1 MTINV
6 LKKSQFLFIL
16 SFVLLIVAGTV
27 LLQLPIS
34 RSGAELSWIDA
45 FFISTSAVCVTGLT
59 PVSTSSFSLFGQG
72 VLLILM
78 QLGGLGL
85 MTLTSF
91 LILMLRREMNLDNK
105 MLISNVLESS
115 SGNELTGL
123 LHVVV
128 TYSCIIEMVGAVFLT
143 LGFWVDMELPF
154 LTSIHFGVFHSIS
167 AFCNAGF
174 GLYDDSLVSCG
185 AFIKIVVGCL
195 IIAGGL
201 GFYVIYDILQV
212 IRKKTFMKLHSR
224 IVLITS
230 GVLII
235 FGMIALKWIE
245 NTGDSPISWIDAA
258 FQSVTARTA
267 GFNSTN
273 LLMLQPSSLLI
284 LIALMLIGAS
294 PGSTGGGIKTTTIA
308 LIYVALYKTFIGEQ
322 HVTLF
327 KRRITTTNVLKAF
340 CIMILFIILLVA
352 ATVGISIFEENCKL
366 SVLLFEAASALGTVG
381 LSLGLTAQAAVG
393 TKLILIVCMFLGRIG
408 PFTFFLFLLSRE
420 KTSRL
425 EYPEERLIMG

>member
-6 LKKSQFLFIL
+6 LKKSQLLFIL
-16 SFVLLIVAGTV
+16 SFVLLITAGTI
-27 LLQLPIS
+27 LLQLSIS
-34 RSGAELSWIDA
+34 RVESELSWTDA

-59 PVSTSSFSLFGQG
+59 PVPTSSFSLFGQLI
-72 VLLILM
+72 LLILM

-91 LILMLRREMNLDNK
+91 FILVLRREMNLDNK

-115 SGNELTGL
+115 SRNELSGL

-128 TYSCIIEMVGAVFLT
+128 TYSCIIELVGAVLLI
-143 LGFWVDMELPF
+143 LGFWLGMHQPF
-154 LTSIHFGVFHSIS
+154 LTAVHYGVFHSIS

-174 GLYDDSLVSCG
+174 GLYDDSLVGCILY
-185 AFIKIVVGCL
+185 IKVVVGCL

-212 IRKKTFMKLHSR
+212 IRKKTFMKLHTR
-224 IVLITS
+224 VVLITS
-230 GVLII
+230 GVLIV
-235 FGMIALKWIE
+235 FGMIMLKLIE
-245 NTGDSPISWIDAA
+245 NTGDSPISWVDAA

-308 LIYVALYKTFIGEQ
+308 LIYVALYKTFVGERN
-322 HVTLF
+322 VTLF
-327 KRRITTTNVLKAF
+327 KRRITSTNVLKAF

-352 ATVGISIFEENCKL
+352 ATVGISIFEDEAKL
-366 SVLLFEAASALGTVG
+366 GVMLFEAASALGTVG
-381 LSLGLTAQAAVG
+381 LSLGLTAQAAAG
-393 TKLILIVCMFLGRIG
+393 TKLVLIVCMFLGRIG

-420 KTSRL
+420 KSSRL